1 MTASRKRVFV
11 AGHKGMVGSAIVRQL
26 EMQPHIELVLRQRCE
41 LNLLSQADV
50 QAFFDAEKID
60 QVYLAAAK
68 VGGIMANN
76 VYPANFIYE
85 NLMIECNII
94 HAAHMCDV
102 NDLLFLGSWVGAA
115 GGRCSAC
122 IGCPG
127 SRCVHQEESVPF

>member
-85 NLMIECNII
+85 NLG
-94 HAAHMCDV
+94 
-102 NDLLFLGSWVGAA
+102 F
-115 GGRCSAC
+115 
-122 IGCPG
+122 P
-127 SRCVHQEESVPF
+127 